1 MNKIN
6 DTTRCFPRT
15 LEEAFEDSVEA
26 AERRQQWE
34 WMEHHVQSNDQW
46 INAAMCFVAGFI
58 VSMVIF
64 VK

>member
-1 MNKIN
+1 MSKVN

-15 LEEAFEDSVEA
+15 LEDAFKDDVESIK
-26 AERRQQWE
+26 RREQWE
-34 WMEHHVQSNDQW
+34 WMEHHASDHHEM
-46 INAAMCFVAGFI
+46 INLAMAFCAGFF